1 MKLLAL
7 DQASKTTGY
16 SLFEEEELSEYNQ
29 FTISSS
35 LSLGKRLSSFWDKL
49 NDLYEKHK
57 FNRIVFEDI
66 QLQAGNV
73 KTYKMLA
80 MIQAIIILWCDKEEI
95 EYEIYSPS
103 HWRKILKE
111 KFSIVWGKKRQ
122 EQKQAAIDF
131 VIRHEGK
138 EVSSDVADSICLGRA
153 YIIENKEEK
162 GAF

>member
-16 SLFEEEELSEYNQ
+16 SLFEEENLSEYNQ
-29 FTISSS
+29 FSISSS
-35 LSLGKRLSSFWDKL
+35 LSLGGRLSSFWDKL
-49 NDLYEKHK
+49 NDLYEKYN

-80 MIQAIIILWCDKEEI
+80 MIQAIIILWCDKEKI

-111 KFSIVWGKKRQ
+111 KFSIVWGRKRQ

-131 VIRHEGK
+131 VIQNEGK
-138 EVSSDVADSICLGRA
+138 EVSSDIADSICLGRA
-153 YIIENKEEK
+153 YITENKKEK